1 MESVHSEIIIAT
13 PCKDC
18 DPTKQPPLK
27 RVYPLGFFSETGESL
42 YEEIDK
48 GDGTIDTGDD
58 DDNSQLEPIVCI
70 TTYRDS
76 TLCSSDKRCVWSAGF
91 CWDSST
97 GTYTSAA
104 TPSKGK
110 STDMVSVGPTY
121 VITKPL
127 STNRHPPLVLFHL
140 NVFLFFWFSRS
151 WSYSARSAVC
161 IEFAFDRYLIFSSQ
175 VFRIVRKFPQAA
187 PGPETE

>member
-1 MESVHSEIIIAT
+1 VYKHREGSDGNPIREAMGLVASAYTDFAVEVGKEYTYTITAVDFANMESVHSEIIIAT

-140 NVFLFFWFSRS
+140 NVFLFF
-151 WSYSARSAVC
+151 
-161 IEFAFDRYLIFSSQ
+161 
-175 VFRIVRKFPQAA
+175 
-187 PGPETE
+187 